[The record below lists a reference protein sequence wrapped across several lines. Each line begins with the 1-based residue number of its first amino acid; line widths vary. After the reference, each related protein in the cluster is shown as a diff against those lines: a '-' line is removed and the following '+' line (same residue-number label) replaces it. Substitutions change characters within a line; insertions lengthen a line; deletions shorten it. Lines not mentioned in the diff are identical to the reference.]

1 MSCIAKDGEKGPST
15 LRFGVSKLSLMG
27 HDASCP
33 KRMEVTSIFIL
44 FVVIFLI
51 TLIQLVFLGSVIFLE
66 NRDPTKTIIWLLI
79 LGSLPVLGAL
89 LYLLLGRV
97 VRKHQLSRHTQVRQ
111 EQTEE
116 ILKERQV
123 RPKEEDIDQV
133 GTISMNKKLARL
145 LLKDAAAPLTLNNR
159 SEVLTNGQDTF
170 KALFAALEGAKGH
183 IHLEFYIFHND
194 AIGRDILNLLIRKAS
209 EGVKVRVLVD
219 GLGNSS
225 IKKRFDELRKAGVE
239 AKGFYPVRFPFL
251 SRRLNLRNHRK
262 IVVVDGRI
270 GFLGGLNVG
279 DEYLSRNK
287 EIGFWRDTFLKLEG
301 DSVNFLQAV
310 FLNDWNG
317 VTQQDLNDPLYY
329 PQSQYLGVQM
339 TQIAATGP
347 DSDWGSMLQIFFVA
361 LTSAEKTIYIETP
374 YFIPDEGSVMALKT
388 AALSGLDVRI
398 ILQGVPDHKI
408 TYWAS
413 HSYVEELLESGVR
426 IYRYQKGVLHAKVL
440 ILDGE
445 IGVVGSTNFD
455 IRSFSLNFEIS
466 AFIYDNKFAQR
477 LEHDFQ
483 EDLACS
489 AELVLEE
496 YRKRPLLNRIKE
508 SSARLFSP
516 LL

>member
-1 MSCIAKDGEKGPST
+1 MFSE
-15 LRFGVSKLSLMG
+15 
-27 HDASCP
+27 
-33 KRMEVTSIFIL
+33 EVNTISIFL
-44 FVVIFLI
+44 GMIFLI
-51 TLIQLVFLGSVIFLE
+51 TLTQLVFLGSVIFLE

-79 LGSLPVLGAL
+79 LGALPVLGAL
-89 LYLLLGRV
+89 LYVLLGRV
-97 VRKHQLSRHTQVRQ
+97 VRKRQLSRHKQRRQ

-116 ILKERQV
+116 ILKEWQV
-123 RPKEEDIDQV
+123 RPRIEDIDQA
-133 GTISMNKKLARL
+133 GTISMKKKLAQL
-145 LLKDAAAPLTLNNR
+145 LLNDAAAPLTLNNR
-159 SEVLTNGQDTF
+159 SEVLTNGQETF
-170 KALFAALEGAKGH
+170 KALFAALEGAKDH
-183 IHLEFYIFHND
+183 IHLEFFIFHND
-194 AIGRDILNLLIRKAS
+194 SIGQDILKLLIRKAAN
-209 EGVKVRVLVD
+209 GVKVRVLVD
-219 GLGNSS
+219 GLGNRSLT
-225 IKKRFDELRKAGVE
+225 KRFVELKKAGVE
-239 AKGFYPVRFPFL
+239 AEGFYPVRFPFF

-262 IVVVDGRI
+262 IVVVDGRV

-279 DEYLSRNK
+279 DEYLSRNQK
-287 EIGFWRDTFLKLEG
+287 IGFWRDTFLKLEG
-301 DSVNFLQAV
+301 DSVNFLQTV

-317 VTQQDLNDPLYY
+317 VTHQDINDQLYY
-329 PQSQYLGVQM
+329 PQPQQLGSQM

-426 IYRYQKGVLHAKVL
+426 IYRYQKGILHAKIL

-466 AFIYDNKFAQR
+466 AFIYNCKFAQR
-477 LEHDFQ
+477 LEQDFHQ
-483 EDLACS
+483 DLADS
-489 AELVLEE
+489 EEIELAEYKL
-496 YRKRPLLNRIKE
+496 RPLSNRVKE

>member
-1 MSCIAKDGEKGPST
+1 
-15 LRFGVSKLSLMG
+15 L
-27 HDASCP
+27 
-33 KRMEVTSIFIL
+33 
-44 FVVIFLI
+44 LI
-51 TLIQLVFLGSVIFLE
+51 TLTQLVILGSVIFLE

-79 LGSLPVLGAL
+79 LGALPILGAL
-89 LYLLLGRV
+89 LYILFGRV
-97 VRKHQLSRHTQVRQ
+97 VLKRRLSRHKQVIK

-116 ILKERQV
+116 ILVDRQV
-123 RPKEEDIDQV
+123 RPSSEDVDQA
-133 GTISMNKKLARL
+133 GDGPMNKKLATL
-145 LLKDAAAPLTLNNR
+145 LLNDADAPLTLNNR
-159 SEVLTNGQDTF
+159 SEVLTNGKKTF
-170 KALFAALEGAKGH
+170 RALFSALETAKDH
-183 IHLEFYIFHND
+183 IHLEYYIFHND
-194 AIGRDILNLLIRKAS
+194 AIGRDILNLLMRKAS

-219 GLGNSS
+219 GLGNRSLE
-225 IKKRFDELRKAGVE
+225 KRFGELRKAGVE
-239 AKGFYPVRFPFL
+239 MAGFYPVRFPFL

-262 IVVVDGRI
+262 IVVIDGLI

-301 DSVNFLQAV
+301 DSVNFLQTV
-310 FLNDWNG
+310 FLNDWNVG
-317 VTQQDLNDPLYY
+317 THEDISGPLYY
-329 PQSQYLGVQM
+329 PHPPQLGNQL

-361 LTSAEKTIYIETP
+361 LTNAEKTIYIETP

-398 ILQGVPDHKI
+398 ILQGVPDHRL

-413 HSYVEELLESGVR
+413 LSYVEELLESGVR
-426 IYRYQKGVLHAKVL
+426 IYRYTKGILHAKVL
-440 ILDGE
+440 ILDQA

-466 AFIYDNKFAQR
+466 AFIYNCQFAQR
-477 LEHDFQ
+477 LEQDFQ
-483 EDLACS
+483 QDLLDS
-489 AELVLEE
+489 EEMLLEE
-496 YRKRPLLNRIKE
+496 YKLRSLSNRIKE

>member
-1 MSCIAKDGEKGPST
+1 M
-15 LRFGVSKLSLMG
+15 
-27 HDASCP
+27 
-33 KRMEVTSIFIL
+33 
-44 FVVIFLI
+44 
-51 TLIQLVFLGSVIFLE
+51 QLVFLGSIIFLE

-79 LGSLPVLGAL
+79 LGALPVLGAL

-97 VRKHQLSRHTQVRQ
+97 VRKHQLSRHKQVRRD
-111 EQTEE
+111 QTEE
-116 ILKERQV
+116 ILQEQQV
-123 RPKEEDIDQV
+123 RPREEDIDKV
-133 GTISMNKKLARL
+133 GTISMNKKLSRL
-145 LLKDAAAPLTLNNR
+145 LLNDASAPLTLNNR
-159 SEVLTNGQDTF
+159 SEVLTNGQETF
-170 KALFAALEGAKGH
+170 KALFVALEGAKEH
-183 IHLEFYIFHND
+183 IHLEFFIFHND

-219 GLGNSS
+219 GLVNQSL
-225 IKKRFDELRKAGVE
+225 KKRFGELRKAGVE
-239 AKGFYPVRFPFL
+239 AEVFYPVRFPFL

-262 IVVVDGRI
+262 IVVVDGQV

-287 EIGFWRDTFLKLEG
+287 KIGFWRDTFLKLEG
-301 DSVNFLQAV
+301 DAVNFLQTV

-317 VTQQDLNDPLYY
+317 VTQQDINDASYY
-329 PQSQYLGVQM
+329 PQPQYFGIEM

-361 LTSAEKTIYIETP
+361 LTSAERTIYIETP

-413 HSYVEELLESGVR
+413 HSYVEELLEAGVR
-426 IYRYQKGVLHAKVL
+426 IYRYQKGVLHAKIL
-440 ILDGE
+440 ILDSE

-455 IRSFSLNFEIS
+455 VRSFSLNFEIS
-466 AFIYDNKFAQR
+466 AFIYDCKLAQR
-477 LEHDFQ
+477 LEQDFHQ
-483 EDLACS
+483 DLANS
-489 AELVLEE
+489 EELILEE
-496 YRKRPLLNRIKE
+496 YSKRPLLNRIKE

>member
-1 MSCIAKDGEKGPST
+1 
-15 LRFGVSKLSLMG
+15 
-27 HDASCP
+27 
-33 KRMEVTSIFIL
+33 
-44 FVVIFLI
+44 
-51 TLIQLVFLGSVIFLE
+51 LGSVIFLE
-66 NRDPTKTIIWLLI
+66 NRDPTKTISWLLI
-79 LGSLPVLGAL
+79 LGALPVLGAL
-89 LYLLLGRV
+89 LYILFGRV
-97 VRKHQLSRHTQVRQ
+97 VRKHRLSRHKQVRQ
-111 EQTEE
+111 EKTEE
-116 ILKERQV
+116 ILMDRQV
-123 RPKEEDIDQV
+123 RPSAEDVDQA
-133 GTISMNKKLARL
+133 GDIPMNKKLARL
-145 LLKDAAAPLTLNNR
+145 LLKDADAPLTLNNR
-159 SEVLTNGQDTF
+159 SEVLTNGKKTF
-170 KALFAALEGAKGH
+170 RALFSELEKAKDH
-183 IHLEFYIFHND
+183 IHLEYYIFHND
-194 AIGRDILNLLIRKAS
+194 AIGRDILNLLMRKSS

-219 GLGNSS
+219 GLGNRSLE
-225 IKKRFDELRKAGVE
+225 KRFGELRKAGVE
-239 AKGFYPVRFPFL
+239 MAGFYPVRFPFF

-262 IVVVDGRI
+262 IVVIDGRV

-287 EIGFWRDTFLKLEG
+287 KIGFWRDTFLKLEG
-301 DSVNFLQAV
+301 DSVNFLQTV
-310 FLNDWNG
+310 FLNDWNVG
-317 VTQQDLNDPLYY
+317 THEDINGPLYY
-329 PQSQYLGVQM
+329 PQPLQLGSQL

-426 IYRYQKGVLHAKVL
+426 IYRYQKGILHAKVL

-466 AFIYDNKFAQR
+466 AFIYECAFAHR
-477 LEHDFQ
+477 LEQDFHQ
-483 EDLACS
+483 DLADS
-489 AELVLEE
+489 EELVLEE
-496 YRKRPLLNRIKE
+496 YKLRPLSNRIKE

>member
-1 MSCIAKDGEKGPST
+1 M
-15 LRFGVSKLSLMG
+15 
-27 HDASCP
+27 
-33 KRMEVTSIFIL
+33 
-44 FVVIFLI
+44 I
-51 TLIQLVFLGSVIFLE
+51 TLMQLVFLGSVIFLE

-79 LGSLPVLGAL
+79 LGALPVLGAL

-97 VRKHQLSRHTQVRQ
+97 VRKHQLSRHKQVRA

-116 ILKERQV
+116 ILKDRQV
-123 RPKEEDIDQV
+123 RPRAEDIDQV

-145 LLKDAAAPLTLNNR
+145 LLNDADAPLTLNNR
-159 SEVLTNGQDTF
+159 SEVLTNGQETF
-170 KALFAALEGAKGH
+170 KALFAALEGAKKH
-183 IHLEFYIFHND
+183 IHLEFFIFHND
-194 AIGRDILNLLIRKAS
+194 AIGQDILKLLIRKAS
-209 EGVKVRVLVD
+209 EGVKIRVLVD
-219 GLGNSS
+219 GLGNRSL
-225 IKKRFDELRKAGVE
+225 KKRFGELKEAGVE
-239 AKGFYPVRFPFL
+239 AEGFYPVRFPFL

-262 IVVVDGRI
+262 IVVVDGRV

-287 EIGFWRDTFLKLEG
+287 KIGFWRDTFLKLEG
-301 DSVNFLQAV
+301 DSVNFLQTV

-317 VTQQDLNDPLYY
+317 VTKQDINDALYY
-329 PQSQYLGVQM
+329 PQAECFGNQM

-361 LTSAEKTIYIETP
+361 LTSAEKKIYIETP
-374 YFIPDEGSVMALKT
+374 YFVPDEGSVMALKT

-398 ILQGVPDHKI
+398 ILQGVPDHQI

-413 HSYVEELLESGVR
+413 HSYVEELLEAGVR
-426 IYRYQKGVLHAKVL
+426 IYRYQKGVIHAKVL
-440 ILDGE
+440 ILDEE

-466 AFIYDNKFAQR
+466 AFIYDSNFAQR
-477 LEHDFQ
+477 LEHDFRQ
-483 EDLACS
+483 DLDNS
-489 AELVLEE
+489 EELLLEE

>member
-1 MSCIAKDGEKGPST
+1 M
-15 LRFGVSKLSLMG
+15 
-27 HDASCP
+27 
-33 KRMEVTSIFIL
+33 
-44 FVVIFLI
+44 
-51 TLIQLVFLGSVIFLE
+51 
-66 NRDPTKTIIWLLI
+66 
-79 LGSLPVLGAL
+79 GAL
-89 LYLLLGRV
+89 LYVLLGRV
-97 VRKHQLSRHTQVRQ
+97 VRKHRLSRHKQVRL
-111 EQTEE
+111 EKTEE
-116 ILKERQV
+116 ILIDRQV
-123 RPKEEDIDQV
+123 RPSAEDVDQA
-133 GTISMNKKLARL
+133 GDSSMNRKLARL
-145 LLKDAAAPLTLNNR
+145 LLNDADAPLTLNNR
-159 SEVLTNGQDTF
+159 SEVLTNGQKTF
-170 KALFAALEGAKGH
+170 RALFSALETAKDH
-183 IHLEFYIFHND
+183 IHLEYYIFHND
-194 AIGRDILNLLIRKAS
+194 AIGKDILNLLLRKAS

-219 GLGNSS
+219 GLGNRSLE
-225 IKKRFDELRKAGVE
+225 KRFGELRKAGVE
-239 AKGFYPVRFPFL
+239 TAGFYPVRFPFF

-262 IVVVDGRI
+262 IVVVDGRV

-287 EIGFWRDTFLKLEG
+287 KIGFWRDTFLKLEG
-301 DSVNFLQAV
+301 DSVNFLQRV

-317 VTQQDLNDPLYY
+317 VTHQAISHPSYY
-329 PQSQYLGVQM
+329 PQVQHFGSQM

-426 IYRYQKGVLHAKVL
+426 IYRYQKGILHAKIL
-440 ILDGE
+440 ILDSE

-466 AFIYDNKFAQR
+466 AFIYEHAFALR
-477 LEHDFQ
+477 LEEDFHQ
-483 EDLACS
+483 DLADS
-489 AELVLEE
+489 EELVLEE
-496 YRKRPLLNRIKE
+496 YKLRPLSNRIKE